1 MKSEGESCIRLSVKV
16 LQQCAVGTSP
26 GRAVGNRS
34 RRLDAQSAQ
43 SHHSNLFLTRYNC
56 VSAGRLNTLMCHP
69 DRKLVLHMAQKMAHR

>member
-26 GRAVGNRS
+26 GRDVGNRS
-34 RRLDAQSAQ
+34 RRLDGQSGQ
-43 SHHSNLFLTRYNC
+43 SHHSNLFLTSYNC

-69 DRKLVLHMAQKMAHR
+69 DRKLVLHMAQNMAHR

>member
-1 MKSEGESCIRLSVKV
+1 MKSEGESCIRLSAKV

-69 DRKLVLHMAQKMAHR
+69 DRKLVLHMAQKMAHP